1 MDIKRLIFILPF
13 SFYAEVMQISAEDAV
28 RMALKYGLD
37 VQNAEYEE
45 KIKKLHKDTS
55 WNVFIPNLEISSSF
69 SESSFAIPNLIGN
82 AHWFLGFGFS
92 ANFSISA
99 SDFSKIKLA
108 ILNYEFA
115 KFTKDKVIKGIKLNV
130 LKMYNELIA
139 FKNILEVLKSQLKNS
154 RVKVEQARIAYNNG
168 LISEID
174 YLDAKLKYSKFQP
187 DLEQQIIEFERI
199 KEKFKLLLGLDVFQD
214 FETIGELSDE
224 ILDISLFDKVIDVNG
239 SLEVRKLNGSAKI
252 MKTMLNSLWLDTF
265 LPKFSFSIY
274 YGPGGIAFSNGLGNS
289 SNQGFQFS
297 LALTYSLNEILPFS
311 KSFIGIWEQD
321 YQLQI
326 LGNKIESKIRELK
339 ANIIQKRESIR
350 LYKSIL
356 DNSKINLEMSKRNY
370 HVAFKAFNAGTL
382 DLLKLN
388 DIEASYKQS
397 DLQLIKDKLNYANII
412 LEYRDLVSELD

>member
-1 MDIKRLIFILPF
+1 
-13 SFYAEVMQISAEDAV
+13 
-28 RMALKYGLD
+28 
-37 VQNAEYEE
+37 
-45 KIKKLHKDTS
+45 
-55 WNVFIPNLEISSSF
+55 
-69 SESSFAIPNLIGN
+69 
-82 AHWFLGFGFS
+82 
-92 ANFSISA
+92 
-99 SDFSKIKLA
+99 
-108 ILNYEFA
+108 
-115 KFTKDKVIKGIKLNV
+115 
-130 LKMYNELIA
+130 MYNELIA

-224 ILDISLFDKVIDVNG
+224 ILDVSLFDKVIDVNG